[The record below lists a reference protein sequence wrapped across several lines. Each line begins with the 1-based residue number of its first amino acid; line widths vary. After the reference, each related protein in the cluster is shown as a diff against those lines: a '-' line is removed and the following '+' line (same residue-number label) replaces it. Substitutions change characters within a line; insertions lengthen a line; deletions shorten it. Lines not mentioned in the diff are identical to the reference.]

1 VPDGEDTEDALVV
14 VEPVDDSVGS
24 DAQRPR
30 PPKAPSKGV
39 ACFGIAFEKAE
50 SLDDRVGQQRDGH
63 GG

>member
-1 VPDGEDTEDALVV
+1 
-14 VEPVDDSVGS
+14 
-24 DAQRPR
+24 
-30 PPKAPSKGV
+30 V